1 MFRFL
6 SSFKEEMIVILEE
19 NKSYTSL
26 EDLGRMFSD
35 EKEKEKRSRALATQ
49 KKARILIILIGVLIA
64 VFLMLFAIFHG
75 RGQEKPVSKIEN
87 IPGFLT
93 EEEEN
98 NWETKKVDKNEV
110 FIIVNTNLEVRD
122 GEVELNLANP
132 PYSAYPLQ
140 IEITNDFGETVYYQ
154 SDVIN
159 PEKYLDKVKLQ
170 NIPTEAGTYPVNIHY
185 TFFAEKGSKNV
196 VGEHTVAGEI
206 IIRGE

>member
-1 MFRFL
+1 
-6 SSFKEEMIVILEE
+6 MIVILEE

-98 NWETKKVDKNEV
+98 N
-110 FIIVNTNLEVRD
+110 
-122 GEVELNLANP
+122 
-132 PYSAYPLQ
+132 
-140 IEITNDFGETVYYQ
+140 
-154 SDVIN
+154 
-159 PEKYLDKVKLQ
+159 
-170 NIPTEAGTYPVNIHY
+170 
-185 TFFAEKGSKNV
+185 
-196 VGEHTVAGEI
+196 
-206 IIRGE
+206 